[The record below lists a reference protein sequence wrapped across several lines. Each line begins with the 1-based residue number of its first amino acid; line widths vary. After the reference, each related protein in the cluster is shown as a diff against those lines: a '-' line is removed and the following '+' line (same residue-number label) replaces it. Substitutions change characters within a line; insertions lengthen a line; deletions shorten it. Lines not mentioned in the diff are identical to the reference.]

1 MIEHHKK
8 NIQKNQYIMSH
19 VGPDKLL
26 TINTI
31 SYILEHMAVKLGQL
45 LVASSIISEEQL
57 KQALGIQKKEGGRLG
72 TNLVRLGFVTE
83 DKLVAFLSKQFGV
96 PAINLG
102 EYKIDGAVLKLIP
115 SDMAKKYL
123 IMPVARVGAT
133 LTVAMADPSN
143 VFAIDDVK
151 FMTGYNVEVVVSS
164 ESSIIGS
171 ITAHYLGKGNGALA
185 TSPAAPAASM
195 QIQAKDYTM
204 SDDDLSGGFDPASFE
219 ESPSVNVD
227 DFDKIVGS
235 ALDNVDVMEEKEEGE
250 VIKEVEA
257 PIVKLVNGIFVNA
270 IKSGASDI
278 HVEPYEHSLRVRYRV
293 DGVMYT
299 VMNLPTKIKA
309 ALTSRI
315 KIMSKLD
322 IAERRLPQDGRIKL
336 KLGKK
341 RDIDFRVSVLPCLF
355 GEKTVL
361 RLLDKGTLQVDLT
374 KLGFEQAALDDF
386 MDALNKP
393 YGMILN
399 TGPTGSGKTTTLY
412 SALNYLNKPDTN
424 IMTAE
429 DPVEFNFMGINQV
442 QVKEEIGLT
451 FAAAL
456 RSFLRQDPDIIM
468 VGEIRDFETAEIGV
482 KAALTG
488 HLVLSTLHTN
498 DAPGTIS
505 RLLNMGIEPFLV
517 SSAVILILAQRL
529 ARKICQQCKEEEK
542 IPPAALISA
551 GFSEEEA
558 KNVKCYK
565 GKGCPTCNGTGY
577 KGRVALYEVM
587 PIKDELKELILE
599 GASTA
604 EIKKGAIRLG
614 MKTLRMSG
622 ITKVAEGVTTMEE
635 IMRVTFGD

>member
-1 MIEHHKK
+1 
-8 NIQKNQYIMSH
+8 
-19 VGPDKLL
+19 
-26 TINTI
+26 
-31 SYILEHMAVKLGQL
+31 MAAKLGQL
-45 LVASSIISEEQL
+45 LIASSIISEEQL
-57 KQALGIQKKEGGRLG
+57 KQALNVQRKEGGRLG
-72 TNLVRLGFVTE
+72 TNLVKLGFLTE
-83 DKLVAFLSKQFGV
+83 DKLVAFLSKQYGV
-96 PAINLG
+96 PAINLS
-102 EYKIDGAVLKLIP
+102 EYKIEPSVMKLIP
-115 SDMAKKYL
+115 ADMAKKYL

-133 LTVAMADPSN
+133 LTIAMTDPSN

-164 ESSIIGS
+164 ESAIINA
-171 ITAHYLGKGNGALA
+171 ITEHYFGKGEML
-185 TSPAAPAASM
+185 TPTAASSVSK
-195 QIQAKDYTM
+195 QSSLEAKDYTL
-204 SDDDLSGGFDPASFE
+204 SDDDLAGPQAFDDMMDDGPQVS
-219 ESPSVNVD
+219 VD
-227 DFDKIVGS
+227 DFDQIVGS
-235 ALDNVDVMEEKEEGE
+235 ALDNVDVLEEKEDTE
-250 VIKEVEA
+250 VVKDVEA

-270 IKSGASDI
+270 IKTGASDI
-278 HVEPYEHSLRVRYRV
+278 HIEPYEASLRVRYRV

-299 VMNLPTKIKA
+299 VMNLPTKIRA

-341 RDIDFRVSVLPCLF
+341 REIDFRVSTLPCLF

-361 RLLDKGTLQVDLT
+361 RILDKSNLQVDLT
-374 KLGFEQAALDDF
+374 KLGFEEAALQDF
-386 MDALNKP
+386 LEALNKP
-393 YGMILN
+393 YGMLLV

-429 DPVEFNFMGINQV
+429 DPVEYNFMGINQV

-451 FAAAL
+451 FASAL

-498 DAPGTIS
+498 DAPGTVS

-517 SSAVILILAQRL
+517 SSSVILILAQRL
-529 ARKICQQCKEEEK
+529 ARKICTQCREEENVPESALLK
-542 IPPAALISA
+542 I
-551 GFSEEEA
+551 GFSEEES
-558 KNVKCYK
+558 KTVKCSK
-565 GKGCPTCNGTGY
+565 GKGCPTCNGSGY
-577 KGRVALYEVM
+577 KGRIALYEVM
-587 PIKDELKELILE
+587 LIKDELKELILE
-599 GASTA
+599 GASSA
-604 EIKKGAIRLG
+604 ELKKSAIRLG

-622 ITKVAEGVTTMEE
+622 LTKVAEGTTSMEE
-635 IMRVTFGD
+635 VMRVTFGD